1 METNFMKIQPLH
13 LAVNQN
19 DLNSVK
25 ILVENGAMVNA
36 RNKDNHTP
44 LHISAADGSKEI
56 VKILIENGAS
66 IDIQNQ
72 DQETALHIAVKEN
85 ELEVVKYLVENGAL
99 VNAKNKDNFTPHF
112 LAAKLNFNDI
122 VEYLTKMKKCKAESE
137 PGEIINS
144 KDPCIMCFEP
154 RNGWYV
160 LMPCGHTS
168 LCESCCIKI
177 TCKEDHA
184 KCPTCRKPINSYN
197 QIFFQKPE

>member
-1 METNFMKIQPLH
+1 MASTMKGNIGSVYANRKTAWH
-13 LAVNQN
+13 YVIVF
-19 DLNSVK
+19 NSYE
-25 ILVENGAMVNA
+25 LVEFMTEFGAKFDFN
-36 RNKDNHTP
+36 N
-44 LHISAADGSKEI
+44 
-56 VKILIENGAS
+56 
-66 IDIQNQ
+66 
-72 DQETALHIAVKEN
+72 
-85 ELEVVKYLVENGAL
+85 VV
-99 VNAKNKDNFTPHF
+99 D
-112 LAAKLNFNDI
+112 
-122 VEYLTKMKKCKAESE
+122 YLTKMKKRKAESE

-177 TCKEDHA
+177 TCKDDNS

>member
-1 METNFMKIQPLH
+1 M
-13 LAVNQN
+13 
-19 DLNSVK
+19 
-25 ILVENGAMVNA
+25 ENGAIVNV
-36 RNKDNHTP
+36 RNKDNDVP
-44 LHISAADGSKEI
+44 LHIAAKNGDKDV
-56 VKILIENGAS
+56 VKFLIENGAS
-66 IDIQNQ
+66 IEVKNQ
-72 DQETALHIAVKEN
+72 DQETALHIAVNEN
-85 ELEVVKYLVENGAL
+85 KLEVIKCLVENGAM
-99 VNAKNKDNFTPHF
+99 VNARNKDNFTPHF

-122 VEYLTKMKKCKAESE
+122 VEYLTKIKKRKAESQ

>member
-1 METNFMKIQPLH
+1 MLRLI
-13 LAVNQN
+13 
-19 DLNSVK
+19 NSVLHGTK
-25 ILVENGAMVNA
+25 EN
-36 RNKDNHTP
+36 
-44 LHISAADGSKEI
+44 
-56 VKILIENGAS
+56 VKFLIENGAS
-66 IDIQNQ
+66 IDVKNQ
-72 DQETALHIAVKEN
+72 KQDTPLHIATLNGAKDIVEILIENGASTDIKNLDQETALHIAVTEN
-85 ELEVVKYLVENGAL
+85 QLEIVKCLVEKGAL

-122 VEYLTKMKKCKAESE
+122 VEYLTKMKKRKAESE

-168 LCESCCIKI
+168 LCEFCCIKI
-177 TCKEDHA
+177 TCKKDHA